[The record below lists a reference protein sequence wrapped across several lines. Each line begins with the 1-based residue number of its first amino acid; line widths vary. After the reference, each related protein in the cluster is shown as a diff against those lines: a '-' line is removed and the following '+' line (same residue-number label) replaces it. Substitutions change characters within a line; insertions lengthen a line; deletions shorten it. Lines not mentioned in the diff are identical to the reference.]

1 MEISLIGKASAF
13 GPDECRFESF
23 ISKLNKLWINYFYN
37 RINIRNIYK
46 YSYMFMRSTK
56 YILVLLNKFKYEGI
70 VSSFY
75 FWKDNLLKVFFSYP
89 GCLTT
94 FKYIKFSFKSK
105 IKTTI
110 SYNSMT
116 YFLRNNFSI
125 IYFSTSKGIL
135 SSEELFRFKCGGYV
149 LCTVLS

>member
-13 GPDECRFESF
+13 GSDECRFESF
-23 ISKLNKLWINYFYN
+23 ISNINKISINYFYN

-46 YSYMFMRSTK
+46 YSYMFIKPTK
-56 YILVLLNKFKYEGI
+56 YILILLNKFKYEGI
-70 VSSFY
+70 ICSFF
-75 FWKDNLLKVFFSYP
+75 FWKKDLLKVFFSYP

-110 SYNSMT
+110 SFTSMT

-149 LCTVLS
+149 ICTILS